1 MKCRHHKDLAMKNIF
16 SLQMGGTAI
25 VTVLA
30 CFLLTPA
37 THAADD
43 AESRGLVNVKQF
55 TLEHNRRLIE
65 EAERL
70 EAALV
75 DYAGVIAAHDGDYA
89 AAWAGQGAKLSQQV
103 TAIRTHWL
111 EASNQYE
118 TIEGIVAGMPHTA
131 KYDLILDAGNPGT
144 ETEDIADYDLT
155 LPDGTVLKRPGN
167 LFHGIT
173 EPLFWGMDDTNIK
186 LPADLDGDGKI
197 GHGEM
202 LFDANL
208 GLGAAQA
215 LVHWAKALEA
225 DMDGWK
231 PNREDAFTSV
241 VVMTPTVGDYF
252 GEWKESQF
260 ISGEI
265 GAFVARSRLA
275 DVEGIMSGCRK
286 MYSEALSPVVAAN
299 DPDLDTRIK
308 AGFEELLALVED
320 THAREKSGT
329 KFGTEEADSLGNE
342 AQDIADRIVAMVL
355 QAAAKAGVQI
365 RG

>member
-1 MKCRHHKDLAMKNIF
+1 MKKSV
-16 SLQMGGTAI
+16 SLKQGGTAL
-25 VTVLA
+25 VTALA
-30 CFLLTPA
+30 CFLLGSA
-37 THAADD
+37 ARAADD
-43 AESRGLVNVKQF
+43 AESQGLDKVKQF
-55 TLEHNRRLIE
+55 TLDHNHRLVT

-70 EAALV
+70 EAALA
-75 DYAGVIAAHDGDYA
+75 DYAGVIAAHKGDYA
-89 AAWAGQGAKLSQQV
+89 AAWAAEGAKLSGQIA
-103 TAIRTHWL
+103 AIRTHWL
-111 EASNQYE
+111 DASNEYE
-118 TIEGIVAGMPHTA
+118 TIEGIVAGIPQTT

-144 ETEDIADYDLT
+144 ETEDVAEYDLT

-173 EPLFWGMDDTNIK
+173 EPMLWGMNEAHVK

-197 GHGEM
+197 AHGEM

-208 GLGAAQA
+208 GLGAGQA
-215 LVHWAKALEA
+215 LVHWARALET
-225 DMDGWK
+225 DMGAWK

-275 DVEGIMSGCRK
+275 DVQGIMNGCRK

-299 DPDLDTRIK
+299 DPDLDGRIRS
-308 AGFEELLALVED
+308 GFEELLSLVED
-320 THAREKSGT
+320 TLAREASGT
-329 KFGTEEADSLGNE
+329 KFGAEEADSLGNE

-355 QAAAKAGVQI
+355 QAAAKANVQI

>member
-1 MKCRHHKDLAMKNIF
+1 MKKII
-16 SLQMGGTAI
+16 SLKRGGTAI
-25 VTVLA
+25 ATVLA
-30 CFLLTPA
+30 CFLLTSAP
-37 THAADD
+37 HAADN

-55 TLEHNRRLIE
+55 TLEHNRQLVAA
-65 EAERL
+65 AERL
-70 EAALV
+70 AAALS
-75 DYAGVIAAHDGDYA
+75 DYAGVIAAHNGEYA
-89 AAWAGQGAKLSQQV
+89 AAWAAESAKLSQQL
-103 TAIRTHWL
+103 TAIRTYWL

-118 TIEGIVAGMPHTA
+118 TIEGIVAGIPQTA

-144 ETEDIADYDLT
+144 ETEDVAEYDLT
-155 LPDGTVLKRPGN
+155 LPDGTVLRRPGN
-167 LFHGIT
+167 LFHSIT
-173 EPLFWGMDDTNIK
+173 EPLYWGMNETGVK

-197 GHGEM
+197 AHGEM

-215 LVHWAKALEA
+215 LAHWAKALEA
-225 DMDGWK
+225 DMNAWE

-275 DVEGIMSGCRK
+275 DVQGIMNGCRK
-286 MYSEALSPVVAAN
+286 MYSEALSPVVAAT
-299 DPDLDTRIK
+299 DPDLDARIRS
-308 AGFEELLALVED
+308 GFEELLALVED
-320 THAREKSGT
+320 TRARETSGT
-329 KFGTEEADSLGNE
+329 RFGAEEADSLGNE

-355 QAAAKAGVQI
+355 QAAAKAGIQI

>member
-1 MKCRHHKDLAMKNIF
+1 MKKIV
-16 SLQMGGTAI
+16 SLQRGGTAI
-25 VTVLA
+25 ATVLA
-30 CFLLTPA
+30 CLFLA
-37 THAADD
+37 SAARAADD
-43 AESRGLVNVKQF
+43 AENRGLVNVKQF
-55 TLEHNRRLIE
+55 TLEHNRRLIA
-65 EAERL
+65 EAEHL
-70 EAALV
+70 EAALA
-75 DYAGVIAAHDGDYA
+75 DYAGVIAAHNGDYA

-111 EASNQYE
+111 EASDQYE
-118 TIEGIVAGMPHTA
+118 TIEGIVAGIPQTA

-144 ETEDIADYDLT
+144 ETEDVAEYDLT

-173 EPLFWGMDDTNIK
+173 EPLLWGMNDTAVK

-197 GHGEM
+197 GRGEM

-215 LVHWAKALEA
+215 LVHWAKALES
-225 DMDGWK
+225 DMDTWQ

-275 DVEGIMSGCRK
+275 DVQGIMSGCLR

-299 DPDLDTRIK
+299 DPDLDVRIK
-308 AGFEELLALVED
+308 SGFEELLALVDD
-320 THAREKSGT
+320 THGREKSGA
-329 KFGTEEADSLGNE
+329 KFGAEEADSLGNE